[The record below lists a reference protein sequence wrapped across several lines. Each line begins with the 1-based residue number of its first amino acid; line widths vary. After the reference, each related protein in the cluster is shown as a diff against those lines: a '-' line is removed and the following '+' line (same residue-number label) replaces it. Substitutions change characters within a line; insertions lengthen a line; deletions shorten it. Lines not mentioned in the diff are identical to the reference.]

1 MNFKAQAKQN
11 QLLERISTQHLVVGI
26 DIAQQSH
33 VARAVNFRGIT
44 LGTPLHFSNND
55 AGFSQLLQW
64 MKDMQETHQLND
76 TIIGMEPTGHYWLS
90 LAAWLKDRNLEVV
103 LVNPH
108 LVKKNKENRDNTPSK
123 SDIKDALV
131 IADMVK
137 NGYYTVIKETSE
149 VFIELRVLMANRET
163 IVHRLVSVKNQI
175 HRWVDIV
182 FPELRQVYK
191 HLIGSGS
198 LATLRLFP
206 TPADLQ
212 KLTVR
217 QVIDGW
223 KTVMKRHSGERRAC
237 ELLALAARSVGAK
250 HTEKAYKLHI
260 QQLLA
265 EYDLAMEQ
273 LQVIED
279 EVATALARI
288 PLAKPLLAMKGMSIL
303 SVAGILGEA
312 GDLSGYAHGNALLR
326 HAGLNLAEASSG
338 KWKGQ
343 MSISKR
349 GRPRLRHALFMAT
362 MALIMNDET
371 FKRQHEVNVKTKSMK
386 PMRSVMKLCGK
397 LARIL
402 VAIARSGEA
411 YEPDRA
417 LPMKQVA

>member
-1 MNFKAQAKQN
+1 MKFKSQAKQN

-33 VARAVNFRGIT
+33 VARAVNFRGIL
-44 LGTPLHFSNND
+44 LGTPLHFSNDD
-55 AGFSQLLQW
+55 AGFNQLLQW
-64 MKDMQETHQLND
+64 IKDLHKTHQLND

-90 LAAWLKDRNLEVV
+90 LAAWLKNRSLEVV

-123 SDIKDALV
+123 SDVKDAFV

-137 NGYYTVIKETSE
+137 NGYYTFIKESSE
-149 VFIELRVLMANRET
+149 VFMELRVLMANRET
-163 IVHRLVSVKNQI
+163 IIHRLVSVKNQI

-191 HLIGSGS
+191 HLIGSGA

-217 QVIDGW
+217 QVVDGW
-223 KTVMKRHSGERRAC
+223 KTVMKRHSGERRAG

-250 HTEKAYKLHI
+250 HAEKAYKLHL

-265 EYDLAMEQ
+265 EYDLAIEQ

-279 EVATALARI
+279 EVSAALARI
-288 PLAKPLLAMKGMSIL
+288 PLAKPLLAIKGL
-303 SVAGILGEA
+303 STLAVAGILGEA

-362 MALIMNDET
+362 MALIMNDEA
-371 FKRQHEVNVKTKSMK
+371 FKRQHEMNVKTKSMK

-397 LARIL
+397 LARLL
-402 VAIARSGEA
+402 VAMAQRGEA
-411 YEPDRA
+411 YEPKRA
-417 LPMKQVA
+417 LPMKQTA

>member
-1 MNFKAQAKQN
+1 MKFKAQTKQN

-26 DIAQQSH
+26 DIAQQTH
-33 VARAVNFRGIT
+33 VARAVNFRGIL
-44 LGTPLHFSNND
+44 LGTPLHFSND
-55 AGFSQLLQW
+55 DTGFGLLLQW
-64 MKDMQETHQLND
+64 MRGLQETHQLND

-90 LAAWLKDRNLEVV
+90 LAAWLKDRKLEVV

-123 SDIKDALV
+123 SDIKDAFV

-137 NGYYTVIKETSE
+137 NGYYTFIKETSE
-149 VFIELRVLMANRET
+149 VFMELRVLMANRET

-182 FPELRQVYK
+182 FPELRLVYK
-191 HLIGSGS
+191 HLIGPGS

-206 TPADLQ
+206 TSADLQ

-223 KTVMKRHSGERRAC
+223 KTVMKRHSGERRAG

-250 HTEKAYKLHI
+250 HAERAYKLHL

-265 EYDLAMEQ
+265 EYDLATEQ

-279 EVATALARI
+279 EVAAALIRI
-288 PLAKPLLAMKGMSIL
+288 PLAEPLLAIKGMSIL

-362 MALIMNDET
+362 MALIMNDVS
-371 FKRQHEVNVKTKSMK
+371 FKRQHEVNVKMKSMK

-397 LARIL
+397 LARLL
-402 VAIARSGEA
+402 VAMAHSGEA

-417 LPMKQVA
+417 HPMKQTA

>member
-1 MNFKAQAKQN
+1 LKFKAQAKQN

-26 DIAQQSH
+26 DIAQQAH
-33 VARAVNFRGIT
+33 VARAVNFRGIL
-44 LGTPLHFSNND
+44 LGTPLHFSNDD
-55 AGFSQLLQW
+55 AGFNLLLKW
-64 MKDMQETHQLND
+64 MKNLQETQQLNGA
-76 TIIGMEPTGHYWLS
+76 IIGMEPTGHYWLS
-90 LAAWLKDRNLEVV
+90 LAAWLQDRNLEVV

-123 SDIKDALV
+123 SDDKDAFV

-137 NGYYTVIKETSE
+137 NGYYTFIKESSE
-149 VFIELRVLMANRET
+149 VFMEMRVLMANRET
-163 IVHRLVSVKNQI
+163 VVHRLVSVKIQI

-191 HLIGSGS
+191 HLIGAGV

-217 QVIDGW
+217 QVVDGW
-223 KTVMKRHSGERRAC
+223 KTVMKRHSGERRAG

-250 HTEKAYKLHI
+250 HAEKAYKLHL

-273 LQVIED
+273 LHVIED
-279 EVATALARI
+279 EVTAALARI
-288 PLAKPLLAMKGMSIL
+288 PLAQPLLAIKGL
-303 SVAGILGEA
+303 STLAVAGILGEA

-362 MALIMNDET
+362 MALILNDVA
-371 FKRQHEVNVKTKSMK
+371 FKRQHEMNVKTKNMK
-386 PMRSVMKLCGK
+386 PMRTVMKLCGK
-397 LARIL
+397 LARLL
-402 VAIARSGEA
+402 VAMAQSGEA
-411 YEPDRA
+411 YDPDRA
-417 LPMKQVA
+417 LPMKQAA